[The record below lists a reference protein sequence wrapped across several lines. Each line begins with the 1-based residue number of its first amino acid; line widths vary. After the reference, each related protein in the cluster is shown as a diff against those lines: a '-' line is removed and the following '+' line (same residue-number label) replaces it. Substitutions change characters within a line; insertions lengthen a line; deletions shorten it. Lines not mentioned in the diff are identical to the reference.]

1 MRSTDTYCKTCGAEY
16 KNNPIILLFI
26 LILVVGLLIFIGF
39 YYFQIKQKNN
49 DVHPQN
55 SKKNQTTEKL
65 ITDWFIEEN
74 IDKMSDK
81 KNYYLSIK
89 AINADTRLRSDA
101 GITIGCASDGS
112 LIGVFAADVPIK
124 IKDFKKEGAIGEYS
138 IRIDDKTA
146 MTKRSQLSSINS
158 VVELDENIIN
168 QIENSSKILVR
179 IVTTTDAYR
188 TYEMNSSNGKK
199 MFTKINELCVN
210 NAKQGKAN

>member
-1 MRSTDTYCKTCGAEY
+1 MT
-16 KNNPIILLFI
+16 
-26 LILVVGLLIFIGF
+26 
-39 YYFQIKQKNN
+39 
-49 DVHPQN
+49 
-55 SKKNQTTEKL
+55 
-65 ITDWFIEEN
+65 
-74 IDKMSDK
+74 DK

-89 AINADTRLRSDA
+89 AINTDTRLRSDA